1 MYIIKIHNWQPNI
14 ALTHGITACC
24 SVIVTKLITST
35 TVVTQYW
42 SPSQLVVVSNFAEY
56 RWKSEQLC
64 DYWLGKLSASTKS
77 AWIFMYWWTRSKKV
91 IICESLLWLF
101 LYYYFIVVFT
111 SWLYICDVTTTT
123 TTFSDFLIFIRS
135 TLLFKQW
142 RPKHTWITCKKAA
155 AAATTA
161 GVANRWCLW
170 TETNSQLILSCYF
183 FIEAAAGHIW
193 LIYIK

>member
-77 AWIFMYWWTRSKKV
+77 AWIFMYLWTRSKKV

-123 TTFSDFLIFIRS
+123 TTFSSLFVVHCCLSNDAQNIRE
-135 TLLFKQW
+135 LHAKKQQQQQQQQ
-142 RPKHTWITCKKAA
+142 
-155 AAATTA
+155 
-161 GVANRWCLW
+161 V
-170 TETNSQLILSCYF
+170 SQTDDVCEQKRIHS
-183 FIEAAAGHIW
+183 
-193 LIYIK
+193 